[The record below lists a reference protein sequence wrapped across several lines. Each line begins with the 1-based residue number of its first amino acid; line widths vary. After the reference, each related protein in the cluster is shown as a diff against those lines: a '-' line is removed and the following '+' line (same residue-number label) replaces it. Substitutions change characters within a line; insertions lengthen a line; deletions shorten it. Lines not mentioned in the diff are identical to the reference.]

1 MTWRA
6 TWVLPSTPREN
17 LAARVIGLRL
27 VAHRPCP
34 WPHLYDLPGNM
45 GTTLN
50 PSRRLG
56 SMCHRPAA
64 CCASPGCFKASSS
77 TVGAC
82 FTTSFMA
89 DSTASWVALP
99 ASAYGFT
106 WAAFARA
113 PFELV
118 TQLRHHH
125 MLQARLACSFKIF
138 NQLGPLHPVDGSRR
152 RGLRFR
158 SRRFLLLLLRFL
170 AFGGRLLVLVAGLV
184 SLPPGSE

>member
-1 MTWRA
+1 MAARVTGLRLVAHRPCPWPHLYDLA
-6 TWVLPSTPREN
+6 GNMGIPSNCREN

-113 PFELV
+113 PLSLSRSSGTIICSKPV
-118 TQLRHHH
+118 SPAASRSSISW
-125 MLQARLACSFKIF
+125 ARFIL
-138 NQLGPLHPVDGSRR
+138 
-152 RGLRFR
+152 
-158 SRRFLLLLLRFL
+158 
-170 AFGGRLLVLVAGLV
+170 
-184 SLPPGSE
+184 